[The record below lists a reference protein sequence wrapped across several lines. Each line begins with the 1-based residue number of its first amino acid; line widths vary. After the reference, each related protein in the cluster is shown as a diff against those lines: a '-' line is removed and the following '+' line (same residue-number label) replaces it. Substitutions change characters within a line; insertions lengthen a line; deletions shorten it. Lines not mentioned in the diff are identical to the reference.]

1 MFPDDI
7 DSRSDEVFQ
16 IRFREESS
24 DNANDIQRMKFVG
37 RSTIIGFVTTFL
49 GTFGGVKFY
58 TDGLGFD
65 QD

>member
-24 DNANDIQRMKFVG
+24 DHANDIQRMKFV
-37 RSTIIGFVTTFL
+37 
-49 GTFGGVKFY
+49 
-58 TDGLGFD
+58 
-65 QD
+65 